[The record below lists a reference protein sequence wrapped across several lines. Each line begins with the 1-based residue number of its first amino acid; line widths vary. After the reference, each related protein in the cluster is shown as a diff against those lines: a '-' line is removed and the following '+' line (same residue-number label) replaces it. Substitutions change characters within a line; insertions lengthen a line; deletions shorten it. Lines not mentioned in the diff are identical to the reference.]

1 MSDRVYEVGAST
13 TVTAWHVMPDVEGP
27 ESELHSHDY
36 RIEAVMRRRELDDRG
51 MVCDL
56 DLLRGALDDAAGFVR
71 GQNLEIIRPDDVEAV
86 TVEAFARW
94 VHHRLASALRHDG
107 DGVLQVRVWETM
119 DAFGGY
125 TADIN
130 RSEQH
135 PSSS

>member
-36 RIEAVMRRRELDDRG
+36 RIEAVMRRDELDERG

-56 DLLRGALDDAAGFVR
+56 DRLRAALDDVTGFVR
-71 GQNLEIIRPDDVEAV
+71 GQNLDIIRPDDVEAV

-94 VHHRLASALRHDG
+94 VHHRLASALRSDG
-107 DGVLQVRVWETM
+107 DGVLQVRIWETV

-125 TADIN
+125 TEELDAPK
-130 RSEQH
+130 RQ